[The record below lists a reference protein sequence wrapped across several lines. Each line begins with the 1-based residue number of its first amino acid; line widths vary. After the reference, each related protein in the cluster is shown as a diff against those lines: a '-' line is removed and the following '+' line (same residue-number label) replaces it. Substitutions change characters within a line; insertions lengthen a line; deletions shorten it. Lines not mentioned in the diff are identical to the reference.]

1 MELIMPINSLCH
13 TIKVDGKKPP
23 PIKPHV
29 LETKHNHQWLS
40 DVKHVKL
47 SITTWTFTL
56 HLSLTF
62 YICLQFIHV
71 IVVSFLCWKHGC
83 EISA

>member
-23 PIKPHV
+23 PIKPV
-29 LETKHNHQWLS
+29 LETKHKHQWLS

-47 SITTWTFTL
+47 SITTWTFT
-56 HLSLTF
+56 H
-62 YICLQFIHV
+62 YIYH
-71 IVVSFLCWKHGC
+71 
-83 EISA
+83 